1 MSERRRKDSN
11 QKKTA
16 HDSRTHWGAP
26 WDWSKTVVG
35 LPGLAV
41 ILLWFLMRSDRISIP
56 PELSAWGHQLS
67 TGLLILLALVL
78 SQGRT
83 LLAAM
88 ALALLLFPAYPG
100 SFILGLALPPL
111 LTTIVFL
118 NPRHPF
124 RRRNL
129 FAMGFLMVLGWLAAA
144 YGESVL
150 RPLVEGWR
158 SAWHFGSLELAVAGL
173 CAAILLIRLILRP
186 SPLVRSALWSL
197 LPLVF
202 LERPGEIPLG
212 PLTLSTSLWIL
223 GALEEAHFLSF
234 RDALTRLPGRRAFD
248 RELAELGR
256 SYVIAMVDVDHFKR
270 VNDRHGHDVGDQVL
284 ARIGARLARLRGGR
298 CFRYGGEEFAVVYR
312 GRQLPWTKDQ
322 LETLRER
329 IAREPFGLRGKTK
342 RLKVTVSIG
351 AAARSPKYSRPEEVL
366 AAADKALYRAKRA
379 GRNRVIAVS

>member
-1 MSERRRKDSN
+1 MPDRRRKGSRP
-11 QKKTA
+11 KTE
-16 HDSRTHWGAP
+16 SPSPRTLWEVP
-26 WDWSKTVVG
+26 WAGLKTVVG
-35 LPGLAV
+35 LPGFA
-41 ILLWFLMRSDRISIP
+41 LLLLGFLFLSGRLTIP
-56 PELSAWGHQLS
+56 PEIDLWGRQLS
-67 TGLLILLALVL
+67 VSLLLLLALVL

-83 LLAAM
+83 LLVAAL
-88 ALALLLFPAYPG
+88 LALLLFPRYPG
-100 SFILGLALPPL
+100 SFLLGLALPPL

-129 FAMGFLMVLGWLAAA
+129 FALGVLLALGWLGGV

-150 RPLVEGWR
+150 RPLVESWR
-158 SAWHFGSLELAVAGL
+158 PEWHFGSLELGVTIL
-173 CAAILLIRLILRP
+173 CGTILLSRLVFHP
-186 SPLVRSALWSL
+186 TPLVRSALWSL
-197 LPLVF
+197 LPLIV
-202 LERPGEIPLG
+202 LTRSGEIPLS
-212 PLTLSTSLWIL
+212 PLTLAASLWIL

-312 GRQLPWTKDQ
+312 GRKLSWTKDR
-322 LETLRER
+322 LENLRER
-329 IAREPFGLRGKTK
+329 IAREPFGLRGKKK

-351 AAARSPKYSRPEEVL
+351 AAARSPKRSRPEEVL

-379 GRNRVIAVS
+379 GRNRVIAVA